1 MNLLENVGR
10 RSEVDGDTSQ
20 LVHVGEKSLNG
31 YERNCL
37 YKMQPDGRY
46 ADVGYLEGADRI
58 EDARGCA
65 FLDIEG
71 DGDLDLMVAN
81 FEQPARLLVNQGGH
95 RGSWLE
101 VRLRGKGMNRD
112 AVGAKVWVEAGG
124 KKQVREVITTAGYLS
139 GQSRMLHFGLG
150 VAKKVD
156 RIIVRWPTGLV
167 SEIRDVEV
175 NKLVKIPEGATP

>member
-1 MNLLENVGR
+1 MDLLENVGR

-20 LVHVGEKSLNG
+20 LVHVGAKSLNG
-31 YERNCL
+31 YERNSL
-37 YKMQPDGRY
+37 YKALPNGTY

-58 EDARGCA
+58 EDARGCGI
-65 FLDIEG
+65 LDIEG
-71 DGDLDLMVAN
+71 DGDLDLIVSN

-95 RGSWLE
+95 AGAWTEIRLQGRG
-101 VRLRGKGMNRD
+101 GNKD

-150 VAKKVD
+150 AARKID
-156 RIIVRWPTGLV
+156 RLTVRWPSGLEQ
-167 SEIRDVEV
+167 SLTDLPV
-175 NKLVKIPEGATP
+175 NRLLKIEEGATP